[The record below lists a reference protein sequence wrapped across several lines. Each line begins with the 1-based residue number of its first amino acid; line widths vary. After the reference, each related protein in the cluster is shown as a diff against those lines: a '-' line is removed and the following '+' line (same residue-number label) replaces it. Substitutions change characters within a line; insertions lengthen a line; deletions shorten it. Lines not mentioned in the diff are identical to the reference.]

1 MMHFLQKSDTPVSY
15 FYFYDGWLHMT
26 PGGKHYMQCD
36 LVYKQT
42 GIPGQTARLHRII
55 QRSGPL

>member
-1 MMHFLQKSDTPVSY
+1 M
-15 FYFYDGWLHMT
+15 HMT

-42 GIPGQTARLHRII
+42 GIPGQTACLHRII